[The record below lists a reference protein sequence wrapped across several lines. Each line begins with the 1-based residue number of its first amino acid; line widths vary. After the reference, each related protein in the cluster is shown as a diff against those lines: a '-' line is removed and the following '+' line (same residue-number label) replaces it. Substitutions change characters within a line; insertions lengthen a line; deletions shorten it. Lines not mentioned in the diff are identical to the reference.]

1 MGRGPKVGQG
11 PKVGR
16 GAGVGPSAPNGGSV
30 GAAVGAGARGMRGG
44 DVTPP
49 TMNPVSGWFGPGGAV
64 LRGACVGNFGEG
76 VVSYRM
82 AGRPVAPTASRLEL
96 GEALGTTAAICQGR
110 TPSMDRITSTAMALI
125 VASLK
130 ADLIVMGLPGLWR
143 GRSDRASS
151 GRVTCDM
158 GPREVSALGAGL
170 AWEETT

>member
-130 ADLIVMGLPGLWR
+130 ADSWV
-143 GRSDRASS
+143 
-151 GRVTCDM
+151 RVT
-158 GPREVSALGAGL
+158 GKFQPAARQPAARRTATGVRLTGQPRP
-170 AWEETT
+170 